1 MCHLVLLMPVIVLP
15 IFWLMPPAYAV
26 PIYAVI
32 AFLSGLV
39 YWLITRAM
47 RKPVATG
54 AESMIGTRAEV
65 ISASNLQGYSKYL
78 VRAGGEIWTAS
89 SVDSLQP
96 GELVTVAAVDGIKL
110 VIEPTG
116 NNSAKTDKT
125 RVEAR

>member
-1 MCHLVLLMPVIVLP
+1 MCHLVLLMPVIALP
-15 IFWLMPPAYAV
+15 VFWLMPPAYSV

-39 YWLITRAM
+39 YWLVTRAM
-47 RKPVATG
+47 RNPVATG

-89 SVDSLQP
+89 SADTLQP
-96 GELVTVAAVDGIKL
+96 GELVIVAAVDGIKL
-110 VIEPTG
+110 VIEPAG
-116 NNSAKTDKT
+116 NKLVEMDKT
-125 RVEAR
+125 GEEAR

>member
-1 MCHLVLLMPVIVLP
+1 MCHLVLLMPVIALP
-15 IFWLMPPAYAV
+15 VFWLMPPAFAV

-47 RKPVATG
+47 RNPIATG
-54 AESMIGTRAEV
+54 AESIIGTSAEV

-89 SVDSLQP
+89 STDSLQP
-96 GELVTVAAVDGIKL
+96 GETVNIAAVDGIKL
-110 VIEPTG
+110 VIEPAG
-116 NNSAKTDKT
+116 DNGANGQN
-125 RVEAR
+125 R